1 MKRHLAGLHGLIVL
15 LLIAGTGQPIRSKP
29 QDGWKHCGRSGCEI
43 VPYPKDYWTRY
54 CNGRFGYC
62 SDIPPGF
69 AQRPSPANGAGL
81 GFAHPDGST
90 LVVSGMHNTSN
101 HSSAAG
107 LKEMVSIA
115 FQPTY
120 MDKGR
125 NWSVVSG
132 FRNEKPSRIYYWMQF
147 YSSGIVASF
156 ELTFPAARKKYYQPI
171 IRRLVDN
178 FKDPTGLVNGFVE

>member
-1 MKRHLAGLHGLIVL
+1 
-15 LLIAGTGQPIRSKP
+15 
-29 QDGWKHCGRSGCEI
+29 
-43 VPYPKDYWTRY
+43 
-54 CNGRFGYC
+54 
-62 SDIPPGF
+62 
-69 AQRPSPANGAGL
+69 
-81 GFAHPDGST
+81 
-90 LVVSGMHNTSN
+90 
-101 HSSAAG
+101 
-107 LKEMVSIA
+107 MVSIA

-156 ELTFPAARKKYYQPI
+156 ELTFPAARKKYYEPI